1 MEGRLVTAR
10 KLGLKEGGRGVG
22 EVIKGLY
29 EGSLW
34 CWNCLFNVLT
44 MVMDTATQTGDKTV
58 QN

>member
-1 MEGRLVTAR
+1 MTAR

-34 CWNCLFNVLT
+34 CWLELFSILT
-44 MVMDTATQTGDKTV
+44 EVENIPTSR
-58 QN
+58 

>member
-1 MEGRLVTAR
+1 MTAR

-44 MVMDTATQTGDKTV
+44 VVMDTATQTGDKTV